1 MSVPNRDIAL
11 FYDSVILFRRFVI
24 SFRRFVIPWFTDC
37 PSSVW
42 FCSFVKAQRIILG
55 AIYDV
60 NTFLPIFY
68 KQSRTLNRL
77 IRVNEQLDDKRINFN
92 RDIRVLDLEILIYL
106 SG

>member
-1 MSVPNRDIAL
+1 MESIGWERILSYVSCLMSHV
-11 FYDSVILFRRFVI
+11 RR
-24 SFRRFVIPWFTDC
+24 PWF
-37 PSSVW
+37 S
-42 FCSFVKAQRIILG
+42 SFVKDQRIILG

-60 NTFLPIFY
+60 NTFFPIFY

-77 IRVNEQLDDKRINFN
+77 IRLNKQLDDKRINFN